1 MQSRCTK
8 NKQLRSHKRRGG
20 QFTLETLDQ
29 RVLLSIST
37 DLTASVGDN
46 VYASAMESQYG
57 TPDLYFSDPFFW
69 DLGKNEVGPSS
80 LLANENN
87 VFDLLGE
94 MESDL
99 LGDYY
104 TGLDTLNGEATI
116 IGDTLANDS
125 YEQPETAGG
134 IYTLYLD
141 FDGERVNSRIGDFWL
156 GSSYVDIPAYDL
168 SDYGWA
174 GREQESINYILNF
187 VQEDYAAYNIN
198 VTTTKP
204 TSGEYTTLYVGG
216 DNSWFRPDSGVIG
229 VATYDV
235 GNKWATNYGFAF
247 SEELDIYYS
256 YSYGDLM
263 KYSEYLAN
271 LITHEAAHTYG
282 ANHVQDPTAMMNPYL
297 PINPRTSMFG
307 KGSIPNSS
315 SYQDTQS
322 LLGTNIGYAHGADDY
337 GNTIQSAYSI
347 NENSIASG
355 LLERRDD
362 VDAFQFTAM
371 TGGTVTIDLNTTLFG
386 NLDSALT
393 VTQNSTSS
401 VIQTNDNYSG
411 GKDSL
416 IQFEAMAGQSYTI
429 YVSSSGGN
437 TSGSYSFNLTAA
449 EPEPIWQP
457 SEHITVSSWSPTAME
472 LNPFGDQ
479 SQSFHIGQ
487 ALEKDLYKLS
497 VNTSGSVA
505 LSLET
510 TNLNGYIALYDAGG
524 DLVNWD
530 YNSGYGDI
538 IYFSDSVSALNS
550 YYVLV
555 GSFGEETTGTYTLN
569 VNADTVNTDD
579 LSINILGTG
588 NTSSTLTTG
597 KTGYWQIT
605 VPEDALGDLTL
616 DVSGTGLDTVLNVYD
631 AQGNL
636 LGRSNN
642 SGFSGLESLTL
653 HNCLEGQTYYLRIG
667 SANLTGSGTYT
678 IDAAFAMPEPE
689 PELAITD
696 SSGSPTDQIVN
707 FGSILMNS
715 TGSATITFA
724 NTGRENL
731 IISELIS
738 SGVFSLNRSSL
749 AGSSGD
755 DLVIAPGCEEV
766 ITVTF
771 DPEEI
776 GSYVGQITVVSN
788 DSDLPTTY
796 LSLQAT
802 ALGGILQ
809 ITELDGQNDGQTD
822 AGTIQTD
829 QTTPISAWQ
838 LHNSGNMPI
847 TITMDML
854 SGIDFSL
861 SGNEIFVLQP
871 GQSYTVIVDIHTLLA
886 REITDS
892 LTLTANDMNATSQ
905 NLVFHAQAYA
915 LIGSGQSYRFSDHS
929 GDQVTLSLS
938 GEALAK
944 VTIGQANEPDIRSI
958 EILTATGT
966 EKLSITVKGQG
977 NTLLGEITGESDLNK
992 ILAKKV
998 DLVGAGINLQGSLN
1012 QLQLGSVLNGA
1023 DVQFTSVNSAVVK
1036 MGEVVG
1042 NSAIHIDGHLKL
1054 FRATDFRG
1062 GSLTSKSISQ
1072 LVIEEECDATIAVS
1086 ESDIDSILIR
1096 NGDLK
1101 GDISAPGSIGKVSL
1115 SNGNLSGNLAA
1126 KDYID
1131 QIKLKKGTM
1140 DGTVYCESLINKIS
1154 SLNINDATITA
1165 VQGIN
1170 AINVRNNINNT
1181 VVSVGYTNLAQSQ
1194 NPAVPAQEI
1203 NAYLGSLKVKG
1214 TYAAT
1219 TIAVGVAPDEQGS
1232 FLAGTAANAS
1242 GTIGKV
1248 VLKQV
1253 NTASDNDPFGLFA
1266 QNAIQKLKVEKQKI
1280 TPDYHEDNFYIEVL
1294 NKHSEF

>member
-1 MQSRCTK
+1 MQS
-8 NKQLRSHKRRGG
+8 G
-20 QFTLETLDQ
+20 
-29 RVLLSIST
+29 
-37 DLTASVGDN
+37 
-46 VYASAMESQYG
+46 YAA
-57 TPDLYFSDPFFW
+57 PDPFFSDPFFW
-69 DLGKNEVGPSS
+69 DLSAHEVGPST
-80 LLANENN
+80 LQANENN
-87 VFDLLGE
+87 VYDLLEE
-94 MESDL
+94 MENDL
-99 LGDYY
+99 LSDYY
-104 TGLDTLNGEATI
+104 SGLDTLV
-116 IGDTLANDS
+116 GDTAADGSFISNDL
-125 YEQPETAGG
+125 YEEPETATGP
-134 IYTLYLD
+134 YTLYLD

-168 SDYGWA
+168 SDYGWG
-174 GREQESINYILNF
+174 GREQESINYILSF

-204 TSGEYTTLYVGG
+204 SSGEYTTIYVGG

-247 SEELDIYYS
+247 SEELDIYYT

-282 ANHVQDPTAMMNPYL
+282 ANHVQNTTAMMNPYL

-307 KGSIPNSS
+307 QGSIPNSS

-322 LLGTNIGYAHGADDY
+322 LLGTNIGYAHGEDDY
-337 GNTIQSAYSI
+337 GDNLAGSYSI
-347 NENSIASG
+347 DENSIVSG

-362 VDAFQFTAM
+362 VDAFRFTA
-371 TGGTVTIDLNTTLFG
+371 TASGTVTIDLNTTLFG
-386 NLDSALT
+386 NLDSVLT
-393 VTQNSTSS
+393 VYQNSTSS
-401 VIQTNDNYSG
+401 VIQTNDNVSG

-416 IQFEAMAGQSYTI
+416 LQFEAIAGQSYTM
-429 YVSSSGGN
+429 YVSSSGSN
-437 TSGSYSFNLTAA
+437 TSGSYRFTLTAA

-457 SEHITVSSWSPTAME
+457 GEHITASSWSQTVLE

-479 SQSFHIGQ
+479 SQSSHISQ
-487 ALEKDLYKLS
+487 TLEKDLYKLA

-505 LSLET
+505 FSLET
-510 TNLNGYIALYDAGG
+510 ANLDGYVALYDADGN
-524 DLVNWD
+524 LVNWD

-538 IYFSDSVSALNS
+538 VYFSDSVEALDS

-555 GSFGEETTGTYTLN
+555 GSFGEETTGSYTLS
-569 VNADTVNTDD
+569 VNADT
-579 LSINILGTG
+579 LSTSNLNIDILGTG
-588 NTSSTLTTG
+588 NTSGSLTTG
-597 KTGYWQIT
+597 KTGYWRIN
-605 VPEDALGDLTL
+605 VPKEALGDLTL
-616 DVSGTGLDTVLNVYD
+616 DVSGTGLDTVLNVYH

-636 LGRSNN
+636 LGRSNTCEL
-642 SGFSGLESLTL
+642 SGLESLTI
-653 HNCLEGQTYYLRIG
+653 HNCVEGQTYYLRIG
-667 SANLTGSGTYT
+667 SANLTGSGTYN

-689 PELAITD
+689 PELSITD
-696 SSGSPTDQIVN
+696 SSGSPTDQNVN
-707 FGSILMNS
+707 FGSVLVNS
-715 TGSATITFA
+715 TGSATFTLT

-738 SGVFSLNRSSL
+738 SEVFILSRSSL
-749 AGSSGD
+749 AGSNAD
-755 DLVIAPGCEEV
+755 DIVIAPGCEEV

-809 ITELDGQNDGQTD
+809 ITELDGQNDGQID
-822 AGTIQTD
+822 AGTIQTG

-838 LHNSGNMPI
+838 LHNSGNLPI

-871 GQSYTVIVDIHTLLA
+871 GQSCTVVVDIHTQLA

-892 LTLTANDMNATSQ
+892 LTLTANDLNATSQ
-905 NLVFHAQAYA
+905 TLAFQAQAYA
-915 LIGSGQSYRFSDHS
+915 LIGNGQSYRFSDHS

-944 VTIGQANEPDIRSI
+944 VTIGQASEPDIRSI

-966 EKLSITVKGQG
+966 EKLSINVKGAG
-977 NTLLGEITGESDLNK
+977 STMLGEITGTANLNK

-998 DLVGAGINLQGSLN
+998 DLIGMGIELEGSLN
-1012 QLQLGSVLNGA
+1012 QLRIGSVLNGA
-1023 DVQFTSVNSAVVK
+1023 DIQFTCTKPAVIK
-1036 MGEVVG
+1036 TNEVIG
-1042 NSAIHIDGHLKL
+1042 DSTITIDGQVKL
-1054 FRATDFRG
+1054 FRAADFRG
-1062 GSLTSKSISQ
+1062 GSLTGKGITK
-1072 LVIEEECDATIAVS
+1072 LVVDEECDAVIEAGETN
-1086 ESDIDSILIR
+1086 IDSLLVR

-1101 GDISAPGSIGKVSL
+1101 GTVSAAGSIGKISL
-1115 SNGNLSGNLAA
+1115 ANGNLSGDVAA
-1126 KDYID
+1126 NHYID
-1131 QIKLKKGTM
+1131 QVKVKKGTLE
-1140 DGTVYCESLINKIS
+1140 GSLYSESQIRKIS
-1154 SLNINDATITA
+1154 AWNIQDAAITA
-1165 VQGIN
+1165 IQGIDT
-1170 AINVRNNINNT
+1170 INVRSNLNNT
-1181 VVSVGYTNLAQSQ
+1181 VVSIGYTNLAHSQ

-1203 NAYLGSLKVKG
+1203 DAYLGRLKVKG
-1214 TYAAT
+1214 TFAAT
-1219 TIAVGVAPDEQGS
+1219 TVAVGVAPDEQGS

-1248 VLKQV
+1248 VLQQV
-1253 NTASDNDPFGLFA
+1253 NTNSSDDPFGLFA

-1280 TPDYHEDNFYIEVL
+1280 TPDYHHDNFYIEVL
-1294 NKHSEF
+1294 NQ

>member
-8 NKQLRSHKRRGG
+8 NKQLRSQKRRGS
-20 QFTLETLDQ
+20 QLTLETLDK
-29 RVLLSIST
+29 RVLLSVST
-37 DLTASVGDN
+37 DLTASAGDN
-46 VYASAMESQYG
+46 LYASAMQSEYAA
-57 TPDLYFSDPFFW
+57 PDPFFSDPFFW
-69 DLGKNEVGPSS
+69 DLSAHEVGPST

-87 VFDLLGE
+87 VYDLLGKWE
-94 MESDL
+94 RDIL
-99 LGDYY
+99 TDYY
-104 TGLDTLNGEATI
+104 TGLDTLNGQTTI
-116 IGDTLANDS
+116 IGDTLSDDS
-125 YEQPETAGG
+125 YEQPETATGP
-134 IYTLYLD
+134 YTLYLD

-168 SDYGWA
+168 SQYGWG
-174 GREQESINYILNF
+174 GREQESIQYVLNF

-204 TSGEYTTLYVGG
+204 TSGEYTTIYVGG

-247 SEELDIYYS
+247 SEELDIYYT

-282 ANHVQDPTAMMNPYL
+282 ANHVQNTSAMMNPYL

-307 KGSIPNSS
+307 HGNIPNSS

-322 LLGTNIGYAHGADDY
+322 LLGTNIGYAHGEDDY
-337 GNTIQSAYSI
+337 GNNLAGSYSI
-347 NENSIASG
+347 DENSIVSG

-362 VDAFQFTAM
+362 VDAFRFTA
-371 TGGTVTIDLNTTLFG
+371 TASGTITIDINTTPFG
-386 NLDSALT
+386 NLDSVLT
-393 VTQNSTSS
+393 VYQNSTSS

-429 YVSSSGGN
+429 YVSSSGSN
-437 TSGSYSFNLTAA
+437 TSGSYSFTLTAA

-457 SEHITVSSWSPTAME
+457 SEHITVSSWSPTVLE
-472 LNPFGDQ
+472 LNQFGDE
-479 SQSFHIGQ
+479 SQNATIGQ
-487 ALEKDLYKLS
+487 KVEKDLYKLS
-497 VNTSGSVA
+497 VNTGGNVA
-505 LSLET
+505 LRLET
-510 TNLNGYIALYDAGG
+510 TNLDGYVALYDTDGN
-524 DLVNWD
+524 LVNWD
-530 YNSGYGDI
+530 HNSGYGDI
-538 IYFSDSVSALNS
+538 VYFSDSVEALDS

-555 GSFGEETTGTYTLN
+555 GSFGEETTGSYTLS
-569 VNADTVNTDD
+569 VNADTLSTSN
-579 LSINILGTG
+579 LSIDILGTG
-588 NTSSTLTTG
+588 NISGSLTTG

-605 VPEDALGDLTL
+605 VPEEALGDLTL

-636 LGRSNN
+636 LGRSNTSAL
-642 SGFSGLESLTL
+642 SGIESLTI
-653 HNCLEGQTYYLRIG
+653 HNCTEGEVYYLRIG

-696 SSGSPTDQIVN
+696 SSDSPTDQNVN
-707 FGSILMNS
+707 FGSVLVNS
-715 TGSATITFA
+715 TGSATITLA

-738 SGVFSLNRSSL
+738 SGVFSLSRSSL
-749 AGSSGD
+749 AGSNAD
-755 DLVIAPGCEEV
+755 DIVIAPGCEEV

-809 ITELDGQNDGQTD
+809 ITELDGQNDGQID
-822 AGTIQTD
+822 AGTIQAA
-829 QTTPISAWQ
+829 QIIPISAWQ
-838 LHNSGNMPI
+838 LHNSGNLPI
-847 TITMDML
+847 TITMNML

-871 GQSYTVIVDIHTLLA
+871 GQSYTVIVDIHTQLA
-886 REITDS
+886 REITDR
-892 LTLTANDMNATSQ
+892 LTLTANDLNATSQ
-905 NLVFHAQAYA
+905 TLAFHAQAYA
-915 LIGSGQSYRFSDHS
+915 LIGCGQSYRFLDHS
-929 GDQVTLSLS
+929 GDPVTISLS
-938 GEALAK
+938 GDALAK
-944 VTIGQANEPDIRSI
+944 VTIGQASEPDIRSI
-958 EILTATGT
+958 EILAATGT
-966 EKLSITVKGQG
+966 EKLNINVKGAG
-977 NTLLGEITGESDLNK
+977 STMLGEITGAVNLNK

-998 DLVGAGINLQGSLN
+998 NLVGMGIDLEGSLN
-1012 QLQLGSVLNGA
+1012 QLQIGSVLNGA
-1023 DVQFTSVNSAVVK
+1023 DIQFNCTQPAVIK
-1036 MGEVVG
+1036 TDEVIG
-1042 NSAIHIDGHLKL
+1042 DSTITIDGQVKL
-1054 FRATDFRG
+1054 FRATEFRG
-1062 GSLTSKSISQ
+1062 GSLTGKGITK
-1072 LVIEEECDATIAVS
+1072 LVVDEECDAVIEAGETN
-1086 ESDIDSILIR
+1086 IDSLLVR
-1096 NGDLK
+1096 NGDLC
-1101 GDISAPGSIGKVSL
+1101 GTISAAGSIGKISL
-1115 SNGNLSGNLAA
+1115 ANGNLSGEVAA
-1126 KDYID
+1126 NYYID
-1131 QIKLKKGTM
+1131 QVKVKKGTLE
-1140 DGTVYCESLINKIS
+1140 GSLYSESQIRKIS
-1154 SLNINDATITA
+1154 AWNIQDAAITA
-1165 VQGIN
+1165 IQGIET
-1170 AINVRNNINNT
+1170 INVRSNLNNT
-1181 VVSVGYTNLAQSQ
+1181 VVSIGYTNLAHSQ

-1203 NAYLGSLKVKG
+1203 DAYLGRLKVKG
-1214 TYAAT
+1214 TFAAT

-1248 VLKQV
+1248 VLQQV
-1253 NTASDNDPFGLFA
+1253 NTNSSDDPFGLFA

-1280 TPDYHEDNFYIEVL
+1280 TPDYHKDNFYIEVL
-1294 NKHSEF
+1294 NQ